1 MKKTLFAAVLLATT
15 LAAQAQWT
23 PTPAPQSNDAMD
35 RLREQQRQQQE
46 QHQKQMDDLARMAA
60 AQRDADAQRR
70 AACTRTTYHRD
81 PTTGQTV
88 AVSVP
93 CY

>member
-1 MKKTLFAAVLLATT
+1 MKKTLFAAVLMATT

-23 PTPAPQSNDAMD
+23 PTPPQSNDAMD
-35 RLREQQRQQQE
+35 RIREQQRQQQE

-70 AACTRTTYHRD
+70 AACTRTTYQRD